1 MREFSAAEDEESFH
15 VFYPGED
22 EPVIIAKFGLEP
34 DVAAQI
40 RSRVVPDDAPG
51 HNEGVVLPGQPVI
64 GPDGEPFL
72 APADS
77 TGDEG
82 LDAALAL
89 RAQQQAMFPAPVSAP
104 PPEPDDGTR
113 GGMLSIQAPSM
124 EPESQILFAPPE
136 LIPTPGGV
144 VGSLGVVPNAP
155 PGFTPMDMSKGAL
168 SIEAPAVAHVD
179 RPPRELSKAQMG
191 AAVGVP
197 PGIAAP
203 PTGPAGV
210 GAGGRVGGGVKQS
223 SERGGAWRESDGIG
237 APPVDE
243 KQAMRD
249 ARAAVLANLAGEADK
264 AAKDRDIA
272 VQEQF
277 LKDKAMLEQQ
287 NAADIARRD
296 IEAKEM
302 KRQIMEGK
310 IDPTR
315 LFSSMD
321 GGRQAVTLIS
331 MVLGGLANG
340 ASGFRT
346 GNVAVDMF
354 DRMIDRDIAAQKDGL
369 DRKQSMYRDFIQEGR
384 DAQQAFLLT
393 KAAMQEGLAA
403 QLRLNASKLGS
414 ETAMMNAE
422 QSAIAIESAAK
433 ANRDKAANDWTKTE
447 LDKRM
452 TAAQIAKMRSDAQ
465 RQKEMTAIDYMNAQT
480 AAAKAGQ
487 GTPVD
492 REYTIPVAPFAV
504 QGKQGVRFTGFDKVQ
519 SGKIRDAGS
528 NAESLL
534 AMLED
539 AKEFRRDKWSAWIPS
554 WAGGS
559 DAKLAEM
566 FKAQIMGAINEQR
579 DYGALD
585 KGSQQVLGFEAINP
599 GDILTSDAT
608 TYAIL
613 DGVADATKR
622 GYANILR
629 SQTEEG
635 PSAIPSSLSAP
646 GGRKAGQ

>member
-22 EPVIIAKFGLEP
+22 EPVVISKWGLRDQP
-34 DVAAQI
+34 DVVAQI
-40 RSRVVPDDAPG
+40 RSRVVPNDAPG
-51 HNEGVVLPGQPVI
+51 HQSGVFLANAMPEGTPAQEMSVLAQAAQDELAAQYPPTVTTIDPALVSSQPAPIVA
-64 GPDGEPFL
+64 GEQSVMEPMSVTPDGFGGQSIQPIESVDPSLDVSMPPPKQVYQSLLNTEAAPQSLGGVPQTGAGPFQTQY
-72 APADS
+72 AGPALS
-77 TGDEG
+77 AAGQQA
-82 LDAALAL
+82 DAA
-89 RAQQQAMFPAPVSAP
+89 
-104 PPEPDDGTR
+104 
-113 GGMLSIQAPSM
+113 
-124 EPESQILFAPPE
+124 
-136 LIPTPGGV
+136 
-144 VGSLGVVPNAP
+144 
-155 PGFTPMDMSKGAL
+155 
-168 SIEAPAVAHVD
+168 
-179 RPPRELSKAQMG
+179 
-191 AAVGVP
+191 GVP
-197 PGIAAP
+197 PAA
-203 PTGPAGV
+203 GSAGV
-210 GAGGRVGGGVKQS
+210 GAGGRVGMGVKQS
-223 SERGGAWRESDGIG
+223 SERGGSWRESDGIG
-237 APPVDE
+237 APPVD
-243 KQAMRD
+243 QAQLERD

-422 QSAIAIESAAK
+422 QNAIAIESAAK
-433 ANRDKAANDWTKTE
+433 ANRDKATNDWTKIE

-465 RQKEMTAIDYMNAQT
+465 RQKEMTAIDYMNAET
-480 AAAKAGQ
+480 ARARVGGGAAGGAPGKNPPMEIAPGVIVQPADATSRQNLEKAVDAFTTMRNLIVDARAHRAKAGAQ
-487 GTPVD
+487 LIPRTADYVKADRLEKQLITALNNVENLGAFDKGTADLLGQIVPKIGGVYTPKVVD
-492 REYTIPVAPFAV
+492 ESLADLLSLATKKFQSKIMTNVVPGTGLVN
-504 QGKQGVRFTGFDKVQ
+504 FTGAQGDFKPV
-519 SGKIRDAGS
+519 GK
-528 NAESLL
+528 
-534 AMLED
+534 
-539 AKEFRRDKWSAWIPS
+539 
-554 WAGGS
+554 
-559 DAKLAEM
+559 
-566 FKAQIMGAINEQR
+566 
-579 DYGALD
+579 
-585 KGSQQVLGFEAINP
+585 
-599 GDILTSDAT
+599 
-608 TYAIL
+608 
-613 DGVADATKR
+613 AD
-622 GYANILR
+622 
-629 SQTEEG
+629 
-635 PSAIPSSLSAP
+635 
-646 GGRKAGQ
+646 

>member
-22 EPVIIAKFGLEP
+22 EPVIVAKYRLDP

-51 HNEGVVLPGQPVI
+51 HQSGVFLANAMPEGTPAQEMSVLAQAAQDELAAQYPPTVTTIDPALVSSQPVPVVA
-64 GPDGEPFL
+64 GEQSVMEPMSVAPDGFGGQSIQPIESVDPSLDVSMPPAQVYRSLLNTEAAPQSLGGVPQTGAGPFQTPYSPVASTTAEQGAVPEV
-72 APADS
+72 APA
-77 TGDEG
+77 
-82 LDAALAL
+82 
-89 RAQQQAMFPAPVSAP
+89 
-104 PPEPDDGTR
+104 
-113 GGMLSIQAPSM
+113 
-124 EPESQILFAPPE
+124 
-136 LIPTPGGV
+136 
-144 VGSLGVVPNAP
+144 GS
-155 PGFTPMDMSKGAL
+155 
-168 SIEAPAVAHVD
+168 
-179 RPPRELSKAQMG
+179 
-191 AAVGVP
+191 
-197 PGIAAP
+197 
-203 PTGPAGV
+203 AGV
-210 GAGGRVGGGVKQS
+210 GSGGREGMGVKQS

-237 APPVDE
+237 APPVD
-243 KQAMRD
+243 QAQLERD

-422 QSAIAIESAAK
+422 QNAIAIESAAK
-433 ANRDKAANDWTKTE
+433 ANRDRAANEWTQLEMK
-447 LDKRM
+447 KRM
-452 TAAQIAKMRSDAQ
+452 DAAQIANMRSEAL
-465 RQKEMTAIDYMNAQT
+465 RRKEMTAIDYMNAQT
-480 AAAKAGQ
+480 AATKAGQ
-487 GTPVD
+487 GTPID

-566 FKAQIMGAINEQR
+566 FKAQIMGAINSQR
-579 DYGALD
+579 NYGALD
-585 KGSQQVLGFEAINP
+585 IGSQQVLGFEAINP